1 MENIEFTFKICTEPF
16 LKISARKKFP
26 NRWGVSII
34 LGKYTYGSTELLWE
48 LAVLY
53 NDEINYESPLTED
66 VIGYLTMTQ
75 VQELAKQI
83 ASW

>member
-1 MENIEFTFKICTEPF
+1 MENIEFTFKVYDEPF
-16 LKISARKKFP
+16 FKLSARKNFP

-34 LGKYTYGSTELLWE
+34 LGKYTYGGCQLLWE

-53 NDEINYESPLTED
+53 DDEINYTSMLTSD
-66 VIGYLTMTQ
+66 VIGYLTMTE
-75 VQELAKQI
+75 VQELTKQV